1 MGLGHSGKR
10 TASSGDANVDKSG
23 DIDPDD
29 ITDAEQSAIN
39 NFVSEAI
46 DDSTQPKDDG
56 TGAEDGTDSVASAGK
71 DSTTT
76 SGEWSHIAE
85 NHATSNQPTPNSE
98 SSTDRETQV
107 ADTAPRTRPK
117 SRFAEYR
124 SEDEAADSAESA
136 YPSED
141 NWDGYNSSVRETGPD
156 GQLPR
161 RQEQQAARREGV
173 SDWRNDYYDDHKRVT
188 ADSTTGLPQREFS
201 ESDADKAIQSIEQ
214 QVNPENDEVSEG
226 DILTDDPTP
235 SNIDPDEPLLRSGPG
250 LQEVSNSQRLRLD
263 DGAGN
268 EELVG
273 DGALDPQ
280 ASHTDRMSAPS
291 KPASRQQFDS
301 TTVVS
306 TGPTGSQ
313 SPSVTDDHIES
324 DRDLMD
330 VDGGTPRRVGAT
342 LASQERREAE
352 LQASV
357 SRRKERL
364 GAIRAFGVQEKK
376 DLEATRAQK
385 HRENSDEIID
395 GSPDRRTYTSVRPD
409 YRTPQTRNLRSLGG
423 DYSMVKES
431 LKSGPIETQFNES
444 VDKVITQTGVSRA
457 KAENKVASYLLT
469 GQDPDSPIEN
479 ARLESVEINGD
490 TAYVPDVDMMNIDE
504 LGADLAMARRA
515 AIADCEHK
523 GQFANHSAQG
533 ALARTEGLFQ
543 EFERGGLEDAT
554 VVGTVDTPAEGAQD
568 EVFYVRLDDQPDYV
582 PDIKVTAYSS
592 HSSPTP
598 DDDGS
603 IFGHRIS
610 EGYDK
615 ISVAKGDRVTIN
627 QGKFTVFDE
636 YTGPTGDPSA
646 ESQKQLAVILDQKS
660 TYDVE
665 HQTSLS
671 ARQQQPSSEPASSE
685 EAGSFTVT
693 EGDTRSTGIVWH
705 ETEANVAPHGSSSG
719 TPDSVDADIGAS
731 KSNSDS
737 EDTDGEGMKVGEI
750 PKYNGDTYTTKYRR
764 LTGSEASPVNRPGDD
779 IVKQQPDISTLIDQ
793 SMALD
798 PG

>member
-46 DDSTQPKDDG
+46 DDPTQPEDDG
-56 TGAEDGTDSVASAGK
+56 TDAEDSTDNVASTGE

-85 NHATSNQPTPNSE
+85 NQGTSKQPTPNSE
-98 SSTDRETQV
+98 SSADRDTQ
-107 ADTAPRTRPK
+107 ATDTAPETRPK
-117 SRFAEYR
+117 SKFAEYR
-124 SEDEAADSAESA
+124 SGDGAADSSESA
-136 YPSED
+136 YPAEGK
-141 NWDGYNSSVRETGPD
+141 WDGYNSSVRETGPD
-156 GQLPR
+156 GQFPR
-161 RQEQQAARREGV
+161 QQEHQAARREGV
-173 SDWRNDYYDDHKRVT
+173 SDWRDDYHDDHERVT
-188 ADSTTGLPQREFS
+188 ADSATGLPQGEFN
-201 ESDADKAIQSIEQ
+201 ENDTVRAAESIEQ
-214 QVNPENDEVSEG
+214 QVNPEGNEVSEG

-235 SNIDPDEPLLRSGPG
+235 SDIDPDEPLLRSGPG
-250 LQEVSNSQRLRLD
+250 LQEVSNSQRLRLN

-324 DRDLMD
+324 ARDLMD

-342 LASQERREAE
+342 LVSQERREAE

-364 GAIRAFGVQEKK
+364 GAIRAFGVREKK

-385 HRENSDEIID
+385 HRENSGEIIN
-395 GSPDRRTYTSVRPD
+395 GSPDRRTYTSIRPD

-423 DYSMVKES
+423 DYTMVKES
-431 LKSGPIETQFNES
+431 LKSGPIGTQFNES

-469 GQDPDSPIEN
+469 GQDPDSPIKN
-479 ARLESVEINGD
+479 ARLESIEINGD
-490 TAYVPDVDMMNIDE
+490 EAYVPDVDVMNIDE

-554 VVGTVDTPAEGAQD
+554 VVGTVDTPAEDAQD
-568 EVFYVRLDDQPDYV
+568 EVFYIRLDDQPDYV

-615 ISVAKGDRVTIN
+615 ISVAKGDQVTIN

-665 HQTSLS
+665 HQTPLT
-671 ARQQQPSSEPASSE
+671 ARQQQSTSEPASAE
-685 EAGSFTVT
+685 EASALTVT
-693 EGDTRSTGIVWH
+693 EEDTRSTGIAWH
-705 ETEANVAPHGSSSG
+705 ETETNVAPHGSSSG

-731 KSNSDS
+731 NSSTDS
-737 EDTDGEGMKVGEI
+737 KDADNEGVRVGEI
-750 PKYNGDTYTTKYRR
+750 PKYNGDTYTTNYRR
-764 LTGSEASPVNRPGDD
+764 LTGSKASPVNRPGDD
-779 IVKQQPDISTLIDQ
+779 PATQRSNISTLIEQ

-798 PG
+798 SE